1 MKGNRCTINL
11 NLVIFY
17 LARIDLSQWNQS
29 SDLGLGSGF
38 IANFF
43 AWTESLWDPKFESF
57 SRYYYESSASEY
69 SSYDTICKCRGSF
82 EREEVDDNWYSI
94 TPSSRYTSA
103 WISSDQRGSL
113 RVTQIDVSLA
123 EAKIPSVLESKLL
136 YGSDVITGTNY
147 NDAIMSHTGA
157 DQIYAGLGDD
167 VIHGNHGADIV
178 DGGSGNDIVRGGH
191 GHDELRG
198 GTGSD
203 FLWGGQGSNVLAAGI
218 DTVKDDLYVPVDSV
232 VNTNGNPGGA
242 NRDLLTEVT
251 TEDRIY
257 MHGIDDSALT
267 YAAGVLDPKGSGL
280 SGVGIYANGIL
291 EAIVHDSSGLNASQ
305 VNEITTGGVFA

>member
-1 MKGNRCTINL
+1 MS
-11 NLVIFY
+11 
-17 LARIDLSQWNQS
+17 RIDSSSWNES
-29 SDLGLGSGF
+29 IKLGHGSGF
-38 IANFF
+38 IASIGTWDQ
-43 AWTESLWDPKFESF
+43 ALWDPIFDSF
-57 SRYYYESSASEY
+57 SSNYYQWTATEY
-69 SSYDTICKCRGSF
+69 SYHDTTVKARGSF
-82 EREEVDDNWYSI
+82 EIEQTGPNWYQITDNSI
-94 TPSSRYTSA
+94 YSSIL
-103 WISSDQRGSL
+103 ISSKSRGTLRAYSL
-113 RVTQIDVSLA
+113 DVIGS
-123 EAKIPSVLESKLL
+123 ESRAPAPVFEGKLL
-136 YGSDVITGTNY
+136 QGSDLITGSNY
-147 NDAIMSHTGA
+147 NDNIMSHTGA
-157 DQIYAGLGDD
+157 DQIYAGIGDD

-178 DGGSGNDIVRGGH
+178 DGGAGNDIVRGGH
-191 GHDELRG
+191 GHDDLRG
-198 GTGSD
+198 GTGAD